1 MSTHPN
7 DPANGFDPFEHGIN
21 PEDLA
26 TILANAEFRALDSEP
41 KVRDF
46 NRNIADL
53 LGECPNT
60 ASGRWLT
67 LADDGTVT
75 FHIELVDVLRLSTAF
90 QNIADRISFDEVRRS
105 LPSRQ
110 SFTYQLVEMVRGQKK
125 HAGDIRRSLA
135 DKSVHLVNRKARKGR
150 RKGA

>member
-7 DPANGFDPFEHGIN
+7 DPSNGFNPSEHGIN
-21 PEDLA
+21 AEDLGQ
-26 TILANAEFRALDSEP
+26 IMANAEFRLLDSEP

-60 ASGRWLT
+60 ATGNWLT
-67 LADDGTVT
+67 LNEDGSVT

-90 QNIADRISFDEVRRS
+90 QKIAERVSLNEVRRS

-110 SFTYQLVEMVRGQKK
+110 SFMYGLVEMFSEKK
-125 HAGDIRRSLA
+125 QGHNKYRASA
-135 DKSVHLVNRKARKGR
+135 EQSVHLGGRKKNKFRK
-150 RKGA
+150 KGA

>member
-7 DPANGFDPFEHGIN
+7 DPTNGFNPSEHGIN
-21 PEDLA
+21 AEDLEQ
-26 TILANAEFRALDSEP
+26 ILTNAEFRLLDSEP

-60 ASGRWLT
+60 ATGNWLT
-67 LADDGTVT
+67 LNEDGTVT
-75 FHIELVDVLRLSTAF
+75 FHIHLVDVLRLSTAF
-90 QNIADRISFDEVRRS
+90 QKIGESISLKEVRRS

-110 SFTYQLVEMVRGQKK
+110 SFMYELVEMFREKK
-125 HAGDIRRSLA
+125 PANNKHRASA
-135 DKSVHLVNRKARKGR
+135 EQSVHLGGRKKYKFRK
-150 RKGA
+150 KGA